1 MVAMI
6 ISSPSYLLI
15 AIKIL
20 NILYDFSARVNLI
33 LYYSLQ
39 AGHGNLFIS
48 AAYKS
53 SRPAIA

>member
-1 MVAMI
+1 MI